1 MSRSLKKP
9 PFVDDHLMKKVMA
22 IVEGKN
28 PKRPIKT
35 WSRRST
41 IYPEFIGLTFQVHNG
56 HAFIDVFA
64 SNDMVGH
71 KLGEFAPTRTFNG
84 HGADKGKK

>member
-41 IYPEFIGLTFQVHNG
+41 IYPEFIGLTFQDHNG
-56 HAFIDVFA
+56 HAFIDVFV